1 MKCKKLNII
10 NVLMKSLIHIIMDIT
25 KYRQHVVNS
34 PYVTNHLN
42 GEPWEEVRM
51 FVPHLCTTYCVLLTT
66 LGKVCTYNHPLVN
79 SHQAYWLNRTTLCL
93 GYRLRNNP
101 DIFRPIFNSNRQR
114 EIDRFQN
121 NIKRV
126 VEKRKE
132 KLAFIEL
139 FKIKQFPRVLVE
151 KIIKLAY

>member
-51 FVPHLCTTYCVLLTT
+51 FVPPHL
-66 LGKVCTYNHPLVN
+66 
-79 SHQAYWLNRTTLCL
+79 
-93 GYRLRNNP
+93 RLR
-101 DIFRPIFNSNRQR
+101 QR
-114 EIDRFQN
+114 DKLIGAYKPSIGKFTSSILVKQDNFMSWLS
-121 NIKRV
+121 IK
-126 VEKRKE
+126 E
-132 KLAFIEL
+132 
-139 FKIKQFPRVLVE
+139 
-151 KIIKLAY
+151 

>member
-51 FVPHLCTTYCVLLTT
+51 FVPPHLRLWHWDHA
-66 LGKVCTYNHPLVN
+66 GKVCTYNHPLVN

-93 GYRLRNNP
+93 GYRLRNSP
-101 DIFRPIFNSNRQR
+101 DIFRPIFNSNRQHK
-114 EIDRFQN
+114 IDQFQN

-139 FKIKQFPRVLVE
+139 FKIKRFPRVLVE
-151 KIIKLAY
+151 KIIKLVY

>member
-42 GEPWEEVRM
+42 GEPWEQVRVW
-51 FVPHLCTTYCVLLTT
+51 VPSHLRLCHRLSTCTTNFS
-66 LGKVCTYNHPLVN
+66 GNHPLVN
-79 SHQAYWLNRTTLCL
+79 SHQAYWLTDASLCL

-101 DIFRPIFNSNRQR
+101 DIFRPVFSHKRQR
-114 EIDRFQN
+114 NINEFQN

-126 VEKRKE
+126 VEKRNE
-132 KLAFIEL
+132 IRAFIEL
-139 FKIKQFPRVLVE
+139 FKIKRFPRVLVE

>member
-51 FVPHLCTTYCVLLTT
+51 FVPSHLRLCVLLTT
-66 LGKVCTYNHPLVN
+66 FGKVCTYNHPLVN

-93 GYRLRNNP
+93 GYRLRNSP

-139 FKIKQFPRVLVE
+139 FKIKRFPRVLVE

>member
-1 MKCKKLNII
+1 
-10 NVLMKSLIHIIMDIT
+10 MKSLIHIIMDIT

-51 FVPHLCTTYCVLLTT
+51 FVPPHLRLCVLLTT
-66 LGKVCTYNHPLVN
+66 FGKVCTYNHPLVN

-93 GYRLRNNP
+93 GYRLRNSP

-139 FKIKQFPRVLVE
+139 FKIKRFPRVLVE